1 MNQMDP
7 SFASKA
13 SLSSNHQPFLN
24 KSVHESDVENLAPKD
39 GEASSQCAT
48 QGSGSSMRSN
58 TSSDEEDYDLLQTDP
73 TTVLRGS
80 QGGGLQSEP
89 TLERPQVSLINVGM
103 DSLHQPVEGLTLPAL
118 IRLEKSQ
125 PSSFMLQET
134 GEDGK
139 YILKADD
146 PELRE
151 ILHKG
156 LQREAEAKSSK
167 RKRTRFRDL
176 VFTRQFTAFDRQN
189 TVSSPF
195 RGFYTLFWLA
205 TFLMLVKIAASNWK
219 SYGSVFGRNEI
230 LTMMFHR
237 DVLVLGLTD
246 GIMCASTVFCLLLQK
261 AILAEYLS
269 WNKHGWLIQ
278 NVSHDICQ
286 ICLVCSKQH
295 IYNSNRVFAERE
307 PDHNIWSF
315 GGPY

>member
-1 MNQMDP
+1 MDP
-7 SFASKA
+7 SFAPNA
-13 SLSSNHQPFLN
+13 SLSSRHSDQVTNT
-24 KSVHESDVENLAPKD
+24 SVDGTPVVGNVGLVAKE
-39 GEASSQCAT
+39 GEASSQRGS
-48 QGSGSSMRSN
+48 QGSESSMRSN
-58 TSSDEEDYDLLQTDP
+58 TVSDEEDYDLLQTDP

-80 QGGGLQSEP
+80 HGGGLQSEP
-89 TLERPQVSLINVGM
+89 TLERPHKVSLNVGM
-103 DSLHQPVEGLTLPAL
+103 DLSSQSAEDLKLPPL
-118 IRLEKSQ
+118 IHLERSQ
-125 PSSFMLQET
+125 PSSFVLQET

-139 YILKADD
+139 YIPKAND

-151 ILHKG
+151 ILRKG

-167 RKRTRFRDL
+167 RMRTRFRDL

-189 TVSSPF
+189 TASSPF
-195 RGFYTLFWLA
+195 RGFFTLFWLA

-261 AILAEYLS
+261 AILADYLS

-278 NVSHDICQ
+278 NVGHGICQ
-286 ICLVCSKQH
+286 IYFVFSKEQN
-295 IYNSNRVFAERE
+295 IYITSDSCWRSETIIELWRM
-307 PDHNIWSF
+307 P
-315 GGPY
+315 

>member
-7 SFASKA
+7 SSAPKA
-13 SLSSNHQPFLN
+13 SLSSNHQPVLN
-24 KSVHESDVENLAPKD
+24 KSVRESDVENLAPKD
-39 GEASSQCAT
+39 GEASSQCAS

-58 TSSDEEDYDLLQTDP
+58 TGSDEENYDLLQPDP

-80 QGGGLQSEP
+80 QGRGLQSEP
-89 TLERPQVSLINVGM
+89 TLERPQVSLNVGM
-103 DSLHQPVEGLTLPAL
+103 DSLHQPAEDLTLPAL

-125 PSSFMLQET
+125 PSSFMLEET

-189 TVSSPF
+189 AVSSPF

-261 AILAEYLS
+261 AILADYLS

-278 NVSHDICQ
+278 NVSHDIGQ

-295 IYNSNRVFAERE
+295 IYNSN
-307 PDHNIWSF
+307 
-315 GGPY
+315 